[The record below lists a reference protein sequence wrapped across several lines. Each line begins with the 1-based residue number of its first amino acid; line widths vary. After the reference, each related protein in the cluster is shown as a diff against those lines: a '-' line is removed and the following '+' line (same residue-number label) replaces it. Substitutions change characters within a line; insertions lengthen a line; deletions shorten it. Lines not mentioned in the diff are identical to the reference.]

1 MAKRDYYEVLG
12 IEKSSSVD
20 EIKRAYRVKAKEHHP
35 DLNPD
40 NTEAEENFR
49 EATEAYEVLSNEEKR
64 AMYDQYGHAG
74 VDGQASQGFGGFG
87 DIFDDLFD
95 IFGGGSS
102 YSSTRR
108 GPRPG
113 ANLRYHMNLDFEEA
127 VFGVEKEVEIS
138 RTETC
143 TTCDGE
149 GAKPGTSKKEC
160 SKCNGRGQ
168 VQYSQQS
175 PFGQFVR
182 TETCDK
188 CDGTGEEI
196 EEKCETC
203 YGTGKEKK
211 NRKIKVKV
219 PAGIDDGMTI
229 SMRGE
234 GEAGERGGPSGDLE
248 IHITVKKDSVF
259 KRVRDDIYLDLP
271 ITFAQATLG
280 AEIEVPTLEGIT
292 EFKIPQGTETGETFR
307 LKNKGVE
314 NVRGRGKGDLFF
326 TVNIS
331 VPKKLTKEQIE
342 ILEKFDESMHENSKS
357 EKKSFF
363 EKIKDAFK

>member
-1 MAKRDYYEVLG
+1 MSKRDYYEILG
-12 IEKSSSVD
+12 IDKSSSED
-20 EIKRAYRVKAKEHHP
+20 EIKRAYRVKAKEYHP

-40 NTEAEENFR
+40 NKEAEEKFR
-49 EATEAYEVLSNEEKR
+49 EATEAYEVLSDGEKR

-74 VDGQASQGFGGFG
+74 VDGQSQGFGGFG

-95 IFGGGSS
+95 IFGRGSS
-102 YSSTRR
+102 YSSRR

-113 ANLRYHMNLDFEEA
+113 SNLRYHMNLDFEEA
-127 VFGVEKEVEIS
+127 VFGVEKEIQIR
-138 RTETC
+138 RTENC

-149 GAKPGTSKKEC
+149 GAKPGTSKKQC
-160 SKCNGRGQ
+160 TKCHGRGQ
-168 VQYSQQS
+168 VQYTQQS

-182 TETCDK
+182 TETCDI
-188 CDGTGEEI
+188 CDGSGEEI

-203 YGTGKEKK
+203 DGTGKQKK
-211 NRKIKVKV
+211 TRKIKVKI

-234 GEAGERGGPSGDLE
+234 GEAGDVGAPRGDLE
-248 IHITVKKDSVF
+248 IHISVKKDPIF

-280 AEIEVPTLEGIT
+280 ANLEVPTLEGIT
-292 EFKIPQGTETGETFR
+292 EFKIPSGTETGETFR
-307 LKNKGVE
+307 LKDRGVE

-331 VPKKLTKEQIE
+331 VPKKLTKEQE
-342 ILEKFDESMHENSKS
+342 ELLVKFEESMHENSTRD
-357 EKKSFF
+357 KKSFF

>member
-12 IEKSSSVD
+12 IDKSASID
-20 EIKRAYRVKAKEHHP
+20 EIKRAYRGRAKKFHP

-40 NTEAEENFR
+40 NKEAEEKFK
-49 EATEAYEVLSNEEKR
+49 EATEAYEVLSDEEKR

-74 VDGQASQGFGGFG
+74 LDGQAGQGFGGFG

-102 YSSTRR
+102 SSRRR

-113 ANLRYHMNLDFEEA
+113 ANIRYHMNLDFEEA
-127 VFGVEKEVEIS
+127 VFGVEKEIQIR

-143 TTCDGE
+143 KTCDGE
-149 GAKPGTSKKEC
+149 GAKPGTSKKQC
-160 SKCNGRGQ
+160 SNCHGRGQ

-182 TETCDK
+182 TETCDV
-188 CDGTGEEI
+188 CGGSGEEI

-203 YGTGKEKK
+203 QGSGKEKK
-211 NRKIKVKV
+211 SRKIKVKV
-219 PAGIDDGMTI
+219 PAGVDDGMTI

-234 GEAGERGGPSGDLE
+234 GEAGEKGGPKGDLE
-248 IHITVKKDSVF
+248 IYITVEKDPIF
-259 KRVRDDIYLDLP
+259 KRVRDDIYLELP

-280 AEIEVPTLEGIT
+280 AEVEVPTLEGIT
-292 EFKIPQGTETGETFR
+292 EFEIPPGTDTGTSFKI
-307 LKNKGVE
+307 KNKGVE
-314 NVRGRGKGDLFF
+314 NVRGRGRGDLFF

-331 VPKKLTKEQIE
+331 VPKKLTREQKELLKE
-342 ILEKFDESMHENSKS
+342 YDEAMSENSTH
-357 EKKSFF
+357 EKKTFF